1 MIRAVKI
8 TSNHIRR
15 LFICSSR
22 LIPFS
27 SCAERSAKMFLL
39 PLVSANCLKGLNL
52 CSLIISRL
60 FIIKARGLERCY
72 YEFLFNQIWK
82 FLLILWNWFFRAPA
96 LHSAQSCCKAG
107 RFWLRHDKNNFC
119 FRFAARETNDAS
131 KQNYNA
137 VEETLHVKWKF
148 MLKLRVYA
156 CILAI
161 LLAVANDF
169 INFVCCVPKGGSK
182 LERKWS
188 NLRCVISAPRV
199 NFVRE
204 TSFHVRLSHSSS
216 V

>member
-1 MIRAVKI
+1 MNFFSIRFE
-8 TSNHIRR
+8 S
-15 LFICSSR
+15 F
-22 LIPFS
+22 
-27 SCAERSAKMFLL
+27 
-39 PLVSANCLKGLNL
+39 
-52 CSLIISRL
+52 
-60 FIIKARGLERCY
+60 Y
-72 YEFLFNQIWK
+72 
-82 FLLILWNWFFRAPA
+82 WFFEIDFSLSTA

-107 RFWLRHDKNNFC
+107 RFSLRHDKNNF
-119 FRFAARETNDAS
+119 FVFALAARETNDAS

-216 V
+216 I